1 MVRHMAHLVARGFT
15 QIEGINLN
23 ETFSLVAWIESIWVV
38 LVVVAIQDLEVY
50 QMDVEII
57 FPNGDL
63 SKEIYIQQL
72 EGLWSRVLGIN

>member
-1 MVRHMAHLVARGFT
+1 
-15 QIEGINLN
+15 
-23 ETFSLVAWIESIWVV
+23 V